1 MLVKRTRSNQITIPK
16 KIMQNFETAG
26 YFDVIEK
33 KGMIILKPVDIK
45 AKESIL
51 PQVREKM
58 KKLKITQYDI
68 NEAVSMVRDKCD

>member
-1 MLVKRTRSNQITIPK
+1 
-16 KIMQNFETAG
+16 
-26 YFDVIEK
+26 
-33 KGMIILKPVDIK
+33 MIILKPVDIK

-68 NEAVSMVRDKCD
+68 SEAVSMVRDKCD